1 MASSSRMVHTD
12 SPSCSTNSCS
22 AAVPALGRGCCHAL
36 RVDRKRFAQGGN
48 TDRQHGR
55 DDCRPCPGRRRRARP
70 QQDPTVLTGGRP
82 HARELVSEALTLETA
97 VERFLRWRHRIHAE
111 ISTHDHAHHWG
122 GGGSAT
128 RSIELRCGTL
138 AALLLRAGWS
148 LQRRRALPAHR
159 ITANSGASNWG
170 FQVEAVPAP
179 PAGSSPRPLCEASPQ
194 NLFAQVRSDLA
205 TIFFEDCWCH
215 LSYI

>member
-55 DDCRPCPGRRRRARP
+55 DDCRPCPGRRRRARH

-122 GGGSAT
+122 GERYALD
-128 RSIELRCGTL
+128 R
-138 AALLLRAGWS
+138 AALRHAA
-148 LQRRRALPAHR
+148 RVAPAR
-159 ITANSGASNWG
+159 G
-170 FQVEAVPAP
+170 QEP
-179 PAGSSPRPLCEASPQ
+179 PASSCLASAPHHGQ
-194 NLFAQVRSDLA
+194 LGRVQLGFPG
-205 TIFFEDCWCH
+205 
-215 LSYI
+215 